1 MDPGNFHNVTMTCC
15 HGIVPSIVLAINMTG
30 VLLLKPE
37 DKFILFEFP
46 FRDIESI
53 LLDPGENFVTVT
65 LHKAESDRQR

>member
-1 MDPGNFHNVTMTCC
+1 
-15 HGIVPSIVLAINMTG
+15 MTG

-65 LHKAESDRQR
+65 LHKADSDRQR